1 MGNTEPGYLRELE
14 KLKQL
19 DDSERA
25 AFLDLLVL
33 AILADAKIT
42 DEELE
47 QMSSE
52 MLLLPFLCDPAL
64 RESVDAHIQGA
75 RVFLEDNIHDHDVI
89 DGFIRELSFK
99 LIDPTH
105 RLIALR
111 MFISITMA
119 DGTTDLE
126 HRRCVFLADCFG
138 WPASRVD
145 EIQTQING

>member
-1 MGNTEPGYLRELE
+1 MANEPGYLRELE

-19 DDSERA
+19 DDSERS

-47 QMSSE
+47 QMNTE
-52 MLLLPFLCDPAL
+52 MLSLPFLADPAL
-64 RESVDAHIQGA
+64 TEKVNTHIQGA
-75 RVFLEDNIHDHDVI
+75 RVFLEANIHNYDI
-89 DGFIRELSFK
+89 INGFIRELSFK

-111 MFISITMA
+111 MFISVTMA

-126 HRRCVFLADCFG
+126 RKRCVFLADCFG
-138 WPASRVD
+138 WPESRVD
-145 EIQTQING
+145 EIQNQINA